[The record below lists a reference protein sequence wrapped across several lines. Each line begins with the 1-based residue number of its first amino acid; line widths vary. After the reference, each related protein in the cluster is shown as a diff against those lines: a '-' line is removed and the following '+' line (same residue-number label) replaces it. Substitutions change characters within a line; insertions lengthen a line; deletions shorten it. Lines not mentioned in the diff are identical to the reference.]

1 MTKDEAIA
9 ELFSLRQVWEWQQ
22 QEAEADTTS
31 DFSKLEGAIAGLV
44 APLLVIIIYNYTAER
59 YNIAF
64 EI

>member
-31 DFSKLEGAIAGLV
+31 DFSKLEGAIAGLDV
-44 APLLVIIIYNYTAER
+44 AIKIVK
-59 YNIAF
+59 
-64 EI
+64 EIN